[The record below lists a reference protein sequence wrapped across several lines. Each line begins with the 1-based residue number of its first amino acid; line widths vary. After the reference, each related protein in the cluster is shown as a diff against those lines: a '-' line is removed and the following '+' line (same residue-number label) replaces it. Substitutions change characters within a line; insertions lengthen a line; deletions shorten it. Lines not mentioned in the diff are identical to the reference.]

1 MRMFSTVP
9 HSLKNS
15 LMSSSLADHA
25 RFLMNMVELP
35 CAADV
40 STFAAGTTLAFFAG
54 GAAYRPIDGRV
65 SSSATQARKDQQ
77 T

>member
-25 RFLMNMVELP
+25 RFFMKMVELP

-40 STFAAGTTLAFFAG
+40 STFAAGATLAFFAG
-54 GAAYRPIDGRV
+54 GAACRPVDGRV
-65 SSSATQARKDQQ
+65 STSATRARNDQQ
-77 T
+77 A